1 MQSIRLCSEDDQ
13 SLCTLSRR
21 SLIRLGGSAA
31 GLAATTAL
39 LAARGGASAASDS
52 VEIHYSSRLTGV
64 GDDADAAVVDAF
76 NTEFE
81 GKYHVN
87 RTAVDDE
94 TYKTKQITQLTG
106 DDAPDVFYM
115 WAGGRAKDV
124 IDAGFATPLDGYYSQ
139 YGWNSELNALGQS
152 NATFDGKKY
161 FVPTMLSSSAVWYQ
175 PDIFENEGIAVPAT
189 FEELETA
196 AEKLT
201 AAGIAPFILSN
212 KDKWEAMFYWTNI
225 VVAENG
231 PQIYN
236 DLVAG
241 KANWTDAPFVA
252 AWQKV
257 ADWSTAGYFY
267 GSPNSF
273 GYAESTIP
281 WTNGEG
287 AMNVQGNW
295 WPSTLAQSDPDPA
308 AKIDFFQFP
317 AVSGKQSTM
326 EIWAENTL
334 MINAKSDKQHQDAA
348 AAFIDYYV
356 SVEAQG
362 ALAKAG
368 RLFPSNINVD
378 LATLG
383 LPDVMLKLA
392 NVMNSQSGDT
402 FIHVDIAFT
411 ASIANEWL
419 DATQGVVNGTVT
431 PGEAAKRVQ
440 DVADQL

>member
-1 MQSIRLCSEDDQ
+1 MARYK
-13 SLCTLSRR
+13 
-21 SLIRLGGSAA
+21 GAFV
-31 GLAATTAL
+31 TTVVLAL
-39 LAARGGASAASDS
+39 LVVACDPTGGGEATSNTATPANVTTPVSTSGVVDITYSA
-52 VEIHYSSRLTGV
+52 RLTGV

-76 NTEFE
+76 NKEFE

-106 DDAPDVFYM
+106 DNAPDVFYM
-115 WAGGRAKDV
+115 WAGGRAKDI
-124 IDAGFATPLDGYYSQ
+124 IDAGFAAPLDGYYSQ
-139 YGWNSELNALGQS
+139 YGWNKELNALGQS
-152 NATFDGKKY
+152 NATFDGTKY

-175 PDIFENEGIAVPAT
+175 PDIFAKEGIAVPTT
-189 FEELETA
+189 FEELEA
-196 AEKLT
+196 AAAKLK

-212 KDKWEAMFYWTNI
+212 KDKWEAQFYWTHI

-236 DLVAG
+236 NLVAG
-241 KANWTDAPFVA
+241 KAKWTDAPFVA
-252 AWQKV
+252 AWQKL
-257 ADWSTAGYFY
+257 ANWSKAGYYY

-281 WTNGEG
+281 WTKGEA

-295 WPSTLAQSDPDPA
+295 WPSTLAQSDSASPA
-308 AKIDFFQFP
+308 KSDYFPFP
-317 AVSGKQSTM
+317 AVSGKRSTM

-348 AAFIDYYV
+348 SAFIDYYV

-362 ALAKAG
+362 VLAKAG

-378 LATLG
+378 LTTLG

-392 NVMNSQSGDT
+392 NFMNSQSGDT
-402 FIHVDIAFT
+402 FIHVDVAFT

-419 DATQGVVNGTVT
+419 DATQGVLNGTVT
-431 PGEAAKRVQ
+431 PAEAAKRVQ
-440 DVADQL
+440 DVADQR